1 MKMKLSFR
9 AEAERPSFCHCERS
23 EAISLFRLLRP
34 LRLLSGYTPSK
45 GPSERQATETFVAT
59 TVVFDAPYSL
69 NRSVVQREINNAS
82 NGNKRVLFDAALSGS
97 QCEPDG
103 NKQRASNG
111 NKKEEFILNT

>member
-1 MKMKLSFR
+1 MARHNKKERLSFR

-45 GPSERQATETFVAT
+45 GPSERQTTETFVAT

-69 NRSVVQREINNAS
+69 NRSVVQMEIKGYYLILLYLARS
-82 NGNKRVLFDAALSGS
+82 VS
-97 QCEPDG
+97 QMAI
-103 NKQRASNG
+103 NSVHQWK
-111 NKKEEFILNT
+111 

>member
-34 LRLLSGYTPSK
+34 LRLLSGHTPSK
-45 GPSERQATETFVAT
+45 GPSERQTTETFVAT

-82 NGNKRVLFDAALSGS
+82 NGNK
-97 QCEPDG
+97 
-103 NKQRASNG
+103 
-111 NKKEEFILNT
+111 KEEFILNTFCGNFLEQ